1 MPSRTH
7 IPAQS
12 GSTSVLQSM
21 RRGYSREAYLDLA
34 ARVRE
39 RLPSVAI
46 SSDFISGFCGESE
59 EDHLETLSLM
69 EEVCTPPP
77 KLGATL

>member
-1 MPSRTH
+1 
-7 IPAQS
+7 
-12 GSTSVLQSM
+12 M

-59 EDHLETLSLM
+59 EDHRETLSLM
-69 EEVCTPPP
+69 EEVCSMHPNTRR
-77 KLGATL
+77 GAPL